1 MPLDDREQKI
11 LEEIERQFY
20 DNDPGFAE
28 VVRSAS
34 LAGSWRRR
42 LRLGLAGFVAG
53 TAILILFFSR
63 STWLATVGF
72 GVMVLCGWAV
82 VNALTVRAG
91 ASETLARQ
99 SNPLSRGLS
108 SLLHWRRR
116 RNAR

>member
-1 MPLDDREQKI
+1 MPLDDREQRI

-53 TAILILFFSR
+53 TTILIFFFSR
-63 STWLATVGF
+63 STWAATVGF
-72 GVMVLCGWAV
+72 GVMVLCGWTV
-82 VNALTVRAG
+82 VNAWVVRAG
-91 ASETLARQ
+91 ASETPVRP
-99 SNPLSRGLS
+99 SNPLSRALS
-108 SLLHWRRR
+108 SALHWRRR